1 VQSIF
6 HPSDFSRASEVA
18 FAHALKFALIAK
30 ADLNVLHV
38 SKDWARS
45 KWEDFPG
52 VRGTLERWGIL
63 PPGSDKSAVVDLG
76 IGVRKVM
83 AAHDDPVRSAT
94 NFLEEHAT
102 DLIVLSTNQHEGGTR
117 WLRKR
122 VAEPLARQSKV
133 MTLFVPHGVDG
144 FVSIQDGSL
153 SLTNFVI
160 PVDSEPNPQ
169 AAVDQ
174 AARAAERLGVTEA
187 DFVLVHVG
195 DEGNMPALRLPERD
209 GWRWK
214 RHVRQGDVVEAILAA
229 AKDAAADVIIM
240 ATAGHNGFLDALRGS
255 TTERVLRGARC
266 PLLAIP
272 A

>member
-1 VQSIF
+1 MQSIF

-18 FAHALKFALIAK
+18 FAHALKFALIAR

-38 SKDWARS
+38 SKDWATS

-94 NFLEEHAT
+94 KFLEEHPT
-102 DLIVLSTNQHEGGTR
+102 DLIVLSTHQYEGGMR

-122 VAEPLARQSKV
+122 VAEPLARQSKLN
-133 MTLFVPHGVDG
+133 TLFVPHGVEG
-144 FVSIQDGSL
+144 FVSLQDGSL
-153 SLTNFVI
+153 SLKNFTI
-160 PVDSEPNPQ
+160 PVDSEPSSQP
-169 AAVDQ
+169 AVDQ
-174 AARAAERLGVTEA
+174 AARAAERLGVEEA
-187 DFVLVHVG
+187 TFDLVHVG
-195 DEGNMPALRLPERD
+195 DDGSMPALRLPQRD
-209 GWRWK
+209 GWNWK
-214 RHVRQGDVVEAILAA
+214 RHVRQGDVVDSILAA
-229 AKDAAADVIIM
+229 AQDSSADVIIM
-240 ATAGHNGFLDALRGS
+240 ATAGRNGFLDALRGS
-255 TTERVLRGARC
+255 TTERLLRGANC